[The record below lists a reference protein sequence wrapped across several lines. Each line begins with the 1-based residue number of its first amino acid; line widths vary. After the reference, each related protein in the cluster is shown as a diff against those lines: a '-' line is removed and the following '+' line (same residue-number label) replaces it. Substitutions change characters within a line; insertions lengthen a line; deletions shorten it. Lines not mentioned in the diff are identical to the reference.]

1 MNLGVSGYDWDDGN
15 REKCQKHSVVL
26 AEIEALFRTPNLSVS
41 DDRDHSK
48 KEPRFLAFGPS
59 KTGRYLIVAFTL
71 RGKEGGTCVRP
82 ISARYM
88 HEKEVKKYEKENTEF

>member
-1 MNLGVSGYDWDDGN
+1 MNVRISSFDWDDGN
-15 REKCQKHSVVL
+15 REKCQKHGVSQ
-26 AEIEALFRTPNLSVS
+26 AEIEALLCTPDLSVS
-41 DDRDHSK
+41 DDREHSQ
-48 KEPRFLAFGPS
+48 KEPRFLAFGQS

-71 RGKEGGTCVRP
+71 REKEGGTCVRP